1 MKTDSSILL
10 NNRIYKLRLKRYI
23 DSQRS
28 NDNVLRFKSHY
39 TYVAFKKIIN
49 MLEIDSKKRNYRFFV
64 TDRLKR
70 FISEKELFIDK
81 RAQIGLAI
89 KNRDEIVRKQ
99 YEDYKEIV
107 DKEFERKLREKQMWD
122 SFFMF
127 TMKKCS
133 NFSVPGSGKTASALG
148 VYAYLHKKGLVK
160 RIVMIGPI
168 NSFNSWIDEFKACFG
183 GKQELSVFSI
193 QNSTLHSTA
202 DKRRGSF
209 AQTGNGIIEATWRN
223 TLCFTPC
230 SVC

>member
-1 MKTDSSILL
+1 
-10 NNRIYKLRLKRYI
+10 
-23 DSQRS
+23 
-28 NDNVLRFKSHY
+28 
-39 TYVAFKKIIN
+39 

>member
-1 MKTDSSILL
+1 
-10 NNRIYKLRLKRYI
+10 
-23 DSQRS
+23 
-28 NDNVLRFKSHY
+28 
-39 TYVAFKKIIN
+39 

-168 NSFNSWIDEFKACFG
+168 NSFNSWIDSLKIITAC
-183 GKQELSVFSI
+183 SY
-193 QNSTLHSTA
+193 A
-202 DKRRGSF
+202 DLVDDSKHPNRKISDHFPIMCEIEDEQKCERG
-209 AQTGNGIIEATWRN
+209 
-223 TLCFTPC
+223 
-230 SVC
+230 